1 MLCDKYPLNI
11 DCPQNT
17 HTFCLLFTLSEGIF
31 LLILI
36 NYTWKCASICNTCA
50 VNRHEEQT
58 KNIIFQDIYIYI
70 YTYTRRYIDILV
82 LVQIFLKKYEQILYI
97 IKSSN
102 HANNVYGKS

>member
-17 HTFCLLFTLSEGIF
+17 QHVCLLSLLVRIF
-31 LLILI
+31 LLIILLI

-50 VNRHEEQT
+50 VNPHEKQT

-70 YTYTRRYIDILV
+70 YIYTQIYRYISISTN
-82 LVQIFLKKYEQILYI
+82 IFEKIRTNI
-97 IKSSN
+97 IHNKII
-102 HANNVYGKS
+102 

>member
-1 MLCDKYPLNI
+1 MQVFVIP
-11 DCPQNT
+11 
-17 HTFCLLFTLSEGIF
+17 
-31 LLILI
+31 
-36 NYTWKCASICNTCA
+36 A
-50 VNRHEEQT
+50 VNRHEKQT

>member
-17 HTFCLLFTLSEGIF
+17 QHVCLLSFTRRRRI

-50 VNRHEEQT
+50 VNRHEKQT
-58 KNIIFQDIYIYI
+58 KNIIFQDIY
-70 YTYTRRYIDILV
+70 TRRYIDTLV

>member
-1 MLCDKYPLNI
+1 M
-11 DCPQNT
+11 QV
-17 HTFCLLFTLSEGIF
+17 LFVIP
-31 LLILI
+31 
-36 NYTWKCASICNTCA
+36 
-50 VNRHEEQT
+50 VNRREKQT